1 MQPNLWWMAGVMAA
15 VAVGAG
21 LGERRRRR
29 RRDFDA
35 VGFMPWELVQVL
47 ALFAAVG
54 AAFAA
59 MHG

>member
-1 MQPNLWWMAGVMAA
+1 MQPNLWILAGSMAA

-21 LGERRRRR
+21 FGEHRRRK

-35 VGFMPWELVQVL
+35 VGFVPWPLVQVL
-47 ALFAAVG
+47 AVFVGVG
-54 AAFAA
+54 AVMLA